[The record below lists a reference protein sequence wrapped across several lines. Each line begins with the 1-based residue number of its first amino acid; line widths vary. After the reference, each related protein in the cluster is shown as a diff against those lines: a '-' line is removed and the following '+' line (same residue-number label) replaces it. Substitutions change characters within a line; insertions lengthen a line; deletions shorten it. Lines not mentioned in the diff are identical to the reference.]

1 MSIRSDQDLQL
12 GKLIAGIAAGALAMY
27 LFDPER
33 GASRRA
39 AAAGSLRQTGQHAAN
54 ALTGAVQDL
63 RHRAG
68 AADVFHTTDSDAF
81 PARSPGSL
89 ARQAVDALGKLLG
102 KPLNGSESIAQARRD
117 RPWDPGSRDAALW
130 GGGAL
135 GLFGLLR
142 RRSPLAFAAGL
153 AGAALLARGVSR
165 QPLSSLLSS
174 SAHPMVDIERSIRID
189 AAPEQVYD
197 LWANYENFPRFM
209 SNVLD
214 VRDLGANLSRWAV
227 KGPAGVPVEWHSL
240 LTVQERPRRLAWH
253 SIPGSGVDQRGE
265 VRLEPYQGGTRAIVR
280 LRYAPPAGRTGRALA
295 NLLGSNP
302 KAQLDDDLQR
312 MKGLLEKGAPMHAV
326 SATEAPGG
334 KFLH

>member
-1 MSIRSDQDLQL
+1 MSTRSDHDLQL
-12 GKLIAGIAAGALAMY
+12 GKLIAGIAAGALAMF
-27 LFDPER
+27 LFDPAR

-39 AAAGSLRQTGQHAAN
+39 AAAGSLRQAGQDAAN
-54 ALTGAVQDL
+54 VLTGAVQDM

-81 PARSPGSL
+81 PARSPASL
-89 ARQAVDALGKLLG
+89 ARQAVEALGKQ
-102 KPLNGSESIAQARRD
+102 LNGSESIAQAWRD
-117 RPWDPGSRDAALW
+117 RAWDPGSRTTALW

-142 RRSPLAFAAGL
+142 RRSPLALAAGL
-153 AGAALLARGVSR
+153 AGAALLARGVGR

-174 SAHPMVDIERSIRID
+174 SADPTIDIERSIRID

-197 LWANYENFPRFM
+197 LWANYDNFPRFM

-214 VRDLGANLSRWAV
+214 VRDLGANLSRWTV
-227 KGPAGVPVEWHSL
+227 KGPAGVPIEWHSL

-253 SIPGSGVDQRGE
+253 SIPGGDVDQRGE
-265 VRLEPYQGGTRAIVR
+265 VRVEPYQGGTRVIVS
-280 LRYAPPAGRTGRALA
+280 LRYAPPAGRTGQALA
-295 NLLGSNP
+295 SLLGNNP
-302 KAQLDDDLQR
+302 KAQLDEDLQR
-312 MKGLLEKGAPMHAV
+312 MKRLLEKGALMHAV
-326 SATEAPGG
+326 SATEAPGA